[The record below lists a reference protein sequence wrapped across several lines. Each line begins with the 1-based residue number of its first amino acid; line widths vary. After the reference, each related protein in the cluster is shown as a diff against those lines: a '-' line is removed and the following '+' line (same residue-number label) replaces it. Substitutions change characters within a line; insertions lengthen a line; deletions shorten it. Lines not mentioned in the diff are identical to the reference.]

1 MSVYDAVSNTDRRVP
16 VWAIVVAL
24 ILAVGLSVHALS
36 KPKYGWDL
44 MTYIGCTFHALGDGD
59 WVESHRQTFE
69 YLPTVI
75 PEPVLREMTTSP
87 PGISPYRSIVTS
99 DPEAWR
105 QRLGAACY
113 KIGYVAPVV
122 GLSALGV
129 DPYLAQR
136 LLSAIPASLLFL
148 VAALWMCRRIPPAVA
163 LPLAVVATFAG
174 LFQTA
179 RYEYPDGLTA
189 LAIGGALLCFAGN
202 RTRWACAL
210 FLGAILVRAD
220 AILYF
225 GMFLGFTVFL
235 ADRPRRMRFIEAV
248 PWGLAALAIWGA
260 ISWTFGTPS
269 FTQAFHHSFIAN
281 RPYLTDAAVMLT
293 WAEYSDVMLRQV
305 DMVAN
310 KSAKYPVL
318 IALALAAAALAW
330 RHPTARPAGE
340 LALVSLLLVAF
351 HFLFIPWF
359 DTRYYAAPYFL
370 IVAGF
375 GMVLWHRAREWG
387 R

>member
-1 MSVYDAVSNTDRRVP
+1 MVTSSTAPSPVPRWAVVLAA
-16 VWAIVVAL
+16 VLAIAL
-24 ILAVGLSVHALS
+24 AAHALA

-44 MTYIGCTFHALGDGD
+44 MTYVGCAFQALGSGD
-59 WVESHRQTFE
+59 WTESHRRTFE
-69 YLPTVI
+69 YLPTVL
-75 PEPVLREMTTSP
+75 PAPVFEHMTTSP
-87 PGISPYRSIVTS
+87 PGIGSYRSIVTS

-129 DPYLAQR
+129 DPYLSTRIMA
-136 LLSAIPASLLFL
+136 AIPAAAFLF
-148 VAALWMCRRIPPAVA
+148 VAALWMSGRIPPAVA
-163 LPLAVVATFAG
+163 LPLAVIAAFAG

-179 RYEYPDGLTA
+179 RYEYPDGMTA
-189 LAIGGALLCFAGN
+189 LAIGGALLCFASD
-202 RTRWACAL
+202 RTRWACIL
-210 FLGAILVRAD
+210 FLAAIVVRAD

-225 GMFLGFTVFL
+225 GMFLGFAVFL
-235 ADRPRRMRFIEAV
+235 ADRPRRLRFLEAV
-248 PWGLAALAIWGA
+248 PWGLAALALWGA
-260 ISWTFGTPS
+260 INWGFDMPS
-269 FTQAFHHSFIAN
+269 FVQAFHHSFIAN
-281 RPYLTDAAVMLT
+281 QPYLTGAAVTLT
-293 WAEYSDVMLRQV
+293 PADYLEVMARQV

-318 IALALAAAALAW
+318 IGLALAAAALSW
-330 RHPTARPAGE
+330 RHPAARPAGE
-340 LALVSLLLVAF
+340 LALVSLLLVVF

-375 GMVLWHRAREWG
+375 GMVLWHRARAFREHG
-387 R
+387 